1 MLNVDIYTLTKHEAQ
16 NLLAQLREDITKH
29 DRLYHGLDSPE
40 ISDREYDRLKDEW
53 LDLAVAFP
61 DLAGEEQV
69 GFTVSPSFES
79 VKHSVRMFSLEKA
92 STEQAV
98 QAWHER
104 LVKAFGRNCDQLLG
118 GYSCEPKF
126 DGMAVSILYQNGKL
140 ERALTR
146 GDGIIGEDVTRT
158 VRVINDLPLHLNGKA
173 PEKLE
178 VRGEIYLPTTAF
190 NAMLNA
196 DSEETLKS
204 KRNIASGSIRQ
215 KNPQITATR
224 GLSWFA
230 YSVAETEDIAGVS
243 YHTDILELLKKLGLP
258 VTDQK
263 AYCSNIDEVLE
274 YLQHAE
280 KTQHEHNWD
289 ADGVVIKLN
298 SLFHQK
304 QMGFTSHH
312 PKFALAY
319 KFETDIAETVLEN
332 IEIQI
337 GRTGKA
343 TPVGIL
349 REVTVGDVSVSRATL
364 SNADQVKQKDVRPGD
379 IVKIRRSGDVIP
391 EILMTVNERPKSARP
406 WVFPSVCPCPE
417 KAPLIRNEGD
427 AAHYCSRKD
436 NCPERR
442 WRMILHFASK
452 KGMNIESLGEQWIE
466 EFFKQGVLYS
476 PADLYDIPTSKKEE
490 VKDIRVRRDISF
502 HEAAKTAKY
511 MNSIKNKPLYHI
523 LSALITNVGP
533 VTAKEVLAVFPDIS
547 NLSAAS
553 VEKLIAVKGVG
564 PETAKIIVEFFSSS
578 ESKSL
583 FYELQ
588 QTGIAALLNDDL
600 SEFSGQSVYLT
611 EDIIKKLVAMSET
624 ETGELTALGNSC
636 KESASEIILML
647 AVEQGVVKN
656 ISNIVNVKIET
667 LLKTFREARFGEG
680 QMDNLNEALNNSK
693 NLPLS
698 KLLVALG
705 IPLVGD
711 ATARIL
717 ADSFEDIDN
726 IIKASA
732 DELSSK
738 EGIGEVAGGEI
749 ARFFENSEVLHTI
762 ERLKSAG
769 VNTKNTTITGGML
782 QGLTICV
789 TGQVPGYK
797 RTDIKDAIE
806 QNGGIF
812 SSSVTHSVNVLIA
825 DAIAASK
832 KVKDAK
838 NRGIRIESPEWLLSQ
853 LRNQTNGNISNSLL
867 DV

>member
-1 MLNVDIYTLTKHEAQ
+1 MLNVDISTLTKHEAQ
-16 NLLAQLREDITKH
+16 SRLAHLQEEITKH
-29 DRLYHGLDSPE
+29 DRLYHGLDNPE

-61 DLAGEEQV
+61 DLAEEEQV

-104 LVKAFGRNCDQLLG
+104 LVKAFGRDCDQIVG

-158 VRVINDLPLHLNGKA
+158 VRVINDLPLQLNGKA

-230 YSVAETEDIAGVS
+230 YSVAETKSISEVS
-243 YHTDILELLKKLGLP
+243 YHTDILEFLEKLGLP

-263 AYCSNIDEVLE
+263 AHCSNIDEVLE
-274 YLQHAE
+274 YLQYAE
-280 KTQHEHNWD
+280 ETQHEHNWD
-289 ADGVVIKLN
+289 ADGIVIKLN
-298 SLFHQK
+298 SLLHQK
-304 QMGFTSHH
+304 QVGFTSHH

-319 KFETDIAETVLEN
+319 KFETDVAETVLEN

-391 EILMTVNERPKSARP
+391 EILMAVIEERPESTRP
-406 WVFPSVCPCPE
+406 WDFPSVCPCSE

-427 AAHYCSRKD
+427 AAHYCSLKD

-442 WRMILHFASK
+442 WRMILHFASR

-466 EFFKQGVLYS
+466 EFYKQGVLYS
-476 PADLYDIPTSKKEE
+476 SADLYDIPTSKKEE
-490 VKDIRVRRDISF
+490 VKNIRVRRNISF

-511 MNSIKNKPLYHI
+511 MNSIKNKPLYQI
-523 LSALITNVGP
+523 LSALITKVGP
-533 VTAKEVLAVFPDIS
+533 VTAKEILAVFPDIS
-547 NLSAAS
+547 NLSAIS
-553 VEKLIAVKGVG
+553 VEKLVAVKGVG
-564 PETAKIIVEFFSSS
+564 PETAKIIAEFFSFS

-588 QTGIAALLNDDL
+588 QAGVVALLDDDL
-600 SEFSGQSVYLT
+600 SEFSGQPVCLT
-611 EDIIKKLVAMSET
+611 EDIIKKFVAMSET
-624 ETGELTALGNSC
+624 ETGELTALGNPC
-636 KESASEIILML
+636 KESASEIVLML

-656 ISNIVNVKIET
+656 ISNMVNVKIET
-667 LLKTFREARFGEG
+667 LLKTFKEARFGEG

-717 ADSFEDIDN
+717 ADSFGDIDN
-726 IIKASA
+726 IIKASD

-738 EGIGEVAGGEI
+738 EGIGEVAGREI
-749 ARFFENSEVLHTI
+749 ARFFENPEVLDTI
-762 ERLKSAG
+762 ERLKSVG
-769 VNTKNTTITGGML
+769 VNTKSTTITGGTL

-797 RTDIKDAIE
+797 RTDIKDTIE
-806 QNGGIF
+806 QHGGIL
-812 SSSVTHSVNVLIA
+812 SSSITHNVNVLIA
-825 DAIAASK
+825 DATAASR

-838 NRGIRIESPEWLLSQ
+838 NLGIRIESPEWLLSQ
-853 LRNQTNGNISNSLL
+853 LLNQTNGNISN
-867 DV
+867 

>member
-1 MLNVDIYTLTKHEAQ
+1 MLNVDISTLTKHEAQ
-16 NLLAQLREDITKH
+16 SRLAHLQEEITKH
-29 DRLYHGLDSPE
+29 DRLYHGLDNPE

-61 DLAGEEQV
+61 DLAEEEQV

-104 LVKAFGRNCDQLLG
+104 LVKAFGRDCDQIVG

-158 VRVINDLPLHLNGKA
+158 VRVINDLPLQLNGKA

-230 YSVAETEDIAGVS
+230 YSVAETKSISEVS
-243 YHTDILELLKKLGLP
+243 YHTDILEFLKKLGLP

-263 AYCSNIDEVLE
+263 AHCSNIDEVLE
-274 YLQHAE
+274 YLQYAE
-280 KTQHEHNWD
+280 ETQHEHNWD
-289 ADGVVIKLN
+289 ADGIVIKLN
-298 SLFHQK
+298 SLLHQK

-319 KFETDIAETVLEN
+319 KFETDVAETVLEN

-391 EILMTVNERPKSARP
+391 EILMAVIEERPESTRP
-406 WVFPSVCPCPE
+406 WDFPIVCPCSE

-427 AAHYCSRKD
+427 AAHYCSLKD

-442 WRMILHFASK
+442 WRMILHFASR

-466 EFFKQGVLYS
+466 EFYKQGVLYS
-476 PADLYDIPTSKKEE
+476 SADLYDIPTSKKEE
-490 VKDIRVRRDISF
+490 VENIRVRRNISF
-502 HEAAKTAKY
+502 HEAAKTVKY
-511 MNSIKNKPLYHI
+511 MNSIKNKPLYQI
-523 LSALITNVGP
+523 LSALITKVGP
-533 VTAKEVLAVFPDIS
+533 VTAKEILAVFPDIS
-547 NLSAAS
+547 DLSAIS
-553 VEKLIAVKGVG
+553 VEKLVAVKGVG
-564 PETAKIIVEFFSSS
+564 PETAKIIAEFFSSS

-588 QTGIAALLNDDL
+588 QAGVVALLDDDL
-600 SEFSGQSVYLT
+600 SEFSGQPICLT

-624 ETGELTALGNSC
+624 ETGELTALGNPC
-636 KESASEIILML
+636 KESASEIVLML

-667 LLKTFREARFGEG
+667 LLKTFKEARFGEG

-717 ADSFEDIDN
+717 ADSFGDIDN
-726 IIKASA
+726 IIKASD

-738 EGIGEVAGGEI
+738 EGIGEVAGREI
-749 ARFFENSEVLHTI
+749 ARFFENPEVLDTI
-762 ERLKSAG
+762 ERLKSVG
-769 VNTKNTTITGGML
+769 VNTKSTTITGGTL

-797 RTDIKDAIE
+797 RTDIKDTIE
-806 QNGGIF
+806 QHGGIF
-812 SSSVTHSVNVLIA
+812 SSSITHNVNVLIA
-825 DAIAASK
+825 DATAASK

-838 NRGIRIESPEWLLSQ
+838 NLGIRIESPEWLLSQ
-853 LRNQTNGNISNSLL
+853 LLNQTNGNISN
-867 DV
+867 

>member
-1 MLNVDIYTLTKHEAQ
+1 MLNADISTLTKPEAQ
-16 NLLAQLREDITKH
+16 SRLSQLQEEISKH

-61 DLAGEEQV
+61 DLAGKEQL

-98 QAWHER
+98 RAWHER
-104 LVKAFGRNCDQLLG
+104 LVKAFGRNCDQLVG

-158 VRVINDLPLHLNGKA
+158 VRVINDLPLNLNGKA
-173 PEKLE
+173 PDKLE
-178 VRGEIYLPTTAF
+178 VRGEVYLPTTAF

-230 YSVAETEDIAGVS
+230 YSVAETEDISEVS
-243 YHTDILELLKKLGLP
+243 YHTDILEFLEKLGLP

-263 AYCSNIDEVLE
+263 AHCSNIDEVLE

-280 KTQHEHNWD
+280 NTQHEHNWD

-391 EILMTVNERPKSARP
+391 EILMTVIEERPKSARP
-406 WVFPSVCPCPE
+406 WDFPSVCPCPE

-442 WRMILHFASK
+442 WRMILHFASR

-466 EFFKQGVLYS
+466 EFYKQGVLYS

-490 VKDIRVRRDISF
+490 VKNIRVRRNISF

-511 MNSIKNKPLYHI
+511 MNSIKNKPLYQI
-523 LSALITNVGP
+523 LSALITKVGP

-547 NLSAAS
+547 NLSA
-553 VEKLIAVKGVG
+553 VGVDKLVAAKGVG
-564 PETAKIIVEFFSSS
+564 PETAKIIEEFFTSS

-588 QTGIAALLNDDL
+588 QAGIVALLDDDL
-600 SEFSGQSVYLT
+600 SEFSGQPVGLT

-624 ETGELTALGNSC
+624 ETGELTTLGNPC
-636 KESASEIILML
+636 KESASEIVLML
-647 AVEQGVVKN
+647 AVEQGIVKN
-656 ISNIVNVKIET
+656 ISNIINVKIET
-667 LLKTFREARFGEG
+667 LLKTFKEARFGEG

-732 DELSSK
+732 DELSSN
-738 EGIGEVAGGEI
+738 EGIGEVAGREI
-749 ARFFENSEVLHTI
+749 ARFFENSEVLDTI
-762 ERLKSAG
+762 ERLKSVG
-769 VNTKNTTITGGML
+769 VNTKSTAITGGTL

-789 TGQVPGYK
+789 TGQVPGHK
-797 RTDIKDAIE
+797 RTDIKDTIE
-806 QNGGIF
+806 QHGGIF

-825 DAIAASK
+825 DATAASK

-838 NRGIRIESPEWLLSQ
+838 NLGIRIKSPEWLLSQ
-853 LRNQTNGNISNSLL
+853 LLNQTSDNISNSN
-867 DV
+867 